1 MFFGIRYFTHVL
13 NGRNNARLSNV
24 LCIVLIWEKNVFDFT
39 HIKYKTCLCQD
50 SDCYCSVTKS
60 CLTLWEPMDC
70 STPGFP
76 VPHYFPEFAQTQVH
90 WVSDAIQP
98 SHPLSPPSPPALNL
112 CQHQS
117 LFQWVGCL
125 HQVAKDCD
133 TYVEKENKTWERK
146 KEILV
151 SRIKR

>member
-1 MFFGIRYFTHVL
+1 MFFGIRFFTHVL

-24 LCIVLIWEKNVFDFT
+24 LCIVLIWEKNVFDFA

-50 SDCYCSVTKS
+50 SDCCCLITKS
-60 CLTLWEPMDC
+60 CLTLWSPW
-70 STPGFP
+70 T
-76 VPHYFPEFAQTQVH
+76 AVH
-90 WVSDAIQP
+90 QASLYTTISRSLLKLTFIESVMLSN
-98 SHPLSPPSPPALNL
+98 HPILFRPPSPPALNL
-112 CQHQS
+112 CRHQS

-146 KEILV
+146 KEISV